1 MPTAPLYL
9 SKYLIRHETISLPA
23 TLGQAY
29 FMRNDQ
35 MGIVPVHHIYLRELV
50 YGDWQIEHLCVFSFS
65 ANIGVPGK
73 TQGCMF
79 TPVQVEVNTYE
90 PEKVG
95 GKTKF
100 PGL

>member
-1 MPTAPLYL
+1 
-9 SKYLIRHETISLPA
+9 
-23 TLGQAY
+23 
-29 FMRNDQ
+29 
-35 MGIVPVHHIYLRELV
+35 MGIVPVHHIYLRELL

-95 GKTKF
+95 GKRQSFQDCKTENHHNYTCISYVNV
-100 PGL
+100 